1 MAIDQPGLYFVGL
14 HFLYAFSS
22 TMIHG
27 VGRDADRVAST
38 IEDRVRATE
47 PAAARAGA
55 GTLPVRP
62 SRGATQA

>member
-38 IEDRVRATE
+38 IEERVRATE
-47 PAAARAGA
+47 PAGA
-55 GTLPVRP
+55 PGLADTLPVQP
-62 SRGATQA
+62 SRGVTQA

>member
-1 MAIDQPGLYFVGL
+1 MALDQPGLYFVGL

-38 IEDRVRATE
+38 IEERVRATE
-47 PAAARAGA
+47 PAGARGHA
-55 GTLPVRP
+55 GTLPVQR